1 MIKFRKML
9 INSESTA
16 VELAEFQV
24 MEKDNSPPNQIRES
38 KFVSSMMSPISE
50 LFKIDQYFKS
60 EVARQEEKVQNH

>member
-1 MIKFRKML
+1 MMTKFRKML

-38 KFVSSMMSPISE
+38 KFVSSMMSPIS
-50 LFKIDQYFKS
+50 
-60 EVARQEEKVQNH
+60 